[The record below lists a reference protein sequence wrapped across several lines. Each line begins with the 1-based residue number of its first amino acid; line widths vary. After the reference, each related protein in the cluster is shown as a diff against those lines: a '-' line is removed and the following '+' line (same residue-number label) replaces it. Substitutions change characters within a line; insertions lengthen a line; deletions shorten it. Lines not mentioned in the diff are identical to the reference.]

1 MRLHKVAASGST
13 KALPGDW
20 RTAACAKRR
29 WCKRPL
35 AQNLLP
41 AADFAPDYSR
51 YMFRGRTRISLVLI
65 SALAASGLT
74 WVLLE
79 RTSRPDQGQLWHHRN
94 LGKAFYENP
103 TTQQEAV
110 DEFRKAL
117 ALAPHSVREQI
128 NYGLALLRAGDVAA
142 GVTELQ
148 KAQKLAPRIPHTWFN
163 LGIALKKQSNLD
175 AALAQFEGM
184 VRLVPDE
191 PITHYQIGSI
201 LKYRG
206 DPAAAVKEFETT
218 RRLNPKL
225 AAPHYQLYGLYRQ
238 LKRQEDSAAEL
249 RIFQDLKKQQEG
261 AAVPEDMDWSF
272 YAEIYDPIDA
282 PPMPPLAAP
291 VYRSERIAGFGLGA
305 PGVAAIALDGG
316 TRPSLLAWSG
326 GRVALFRNGKTL
338 VADSGLEA
346 LRDVVWVTPGD
357 FDNDGLPDLCVIT
370 RQGAALYRNV
380 NGKFRKQSDLATGSF
395 RQAVWLDYDH
405 DYDLDLFLIGD
416 DSRLMRNNGEAGFSD
431 ETKRFPF
438 VPGRALSAT
447 RFDLEPDTPG
457 FDLVVSYQD
466 RPGVLYRDRLAGSY
480 EAVTIDKLSAGSTN
494 LAAHDF
500 NRDGRTDLTADPGLL
515 LLNRAGQFESAG
527 GATMDIGPYALADF
541 DGNGRLGRAR
551 IDKGGIL
558 LVEND
563 TASNYGNWI
572 EVALIGVKNLKS
584 AIGAKVE
591 VKAGTAYE
599 RQTYEGVPLVFR
611 LGPQREVETVRITWP
626 NGLVQNELNQP
637 VNKLVAIKEAPRLSG
652 SCPMIFTWNG
662 ERFMFI
668 TDVLGVAPLG
678 AGAGNGEFFPVDHR
692 EYVSIPGELLKAH
705 DEAYEVRVT
714 EELHEV
720 SYLDQIKL
728 QVLDHPAETEIVT
741 NEKFKSP
748 PFPEFRLFG
757 ADRRVY
763 PVHARDNNGADVLRA
778 LQRRDF
784 TYPDSFR
791 RNAAGVAELHH
802 LDLDFGSAAAS
813 NHAVLVLDGWVDWAD
828 GSTFVSAEQE
838 HRSLTFPYLQVK
850 DAAGNWK
857 TVVEDMGIP
866 SGKPK
871 TMAVD
876 LTGKFL
882 SASREVRIVT
892 NLCVYWDEIYLLE
905 NNAPP
910 TARLSTAT
918 MLSADLHFRG
928 FSKATIHPQRKQP
941 EMFDYQSVSGTSMWN
956 PTAGSYTRY
965 GAIESLLQ
973 GPDDRLVIM
982 GSGDEVRLRFST
994 KGLPPLPIGWKRD
1007 FLLLVDGW
1015 AKDADANTAFSQTV
1029 KPLPFHGMSRYPYPA
1044 GEHYPQ
1050 DQIHQDYLR
1059 EYNTRPALRLIQS
1072 LRQRAS

>member
-1 MRLHKVAASGST
+1 ML
-13 KALPGDW
+13 LQ
-20 RTAACAKRR
+20 RT
-29 WCKRPL
+29 P
-35 AQNLLP
+35 
-41 AADFAPDYSR
+41 
-51 YMFRGRTRISLVLI
+51 
-65 SALAASGLT
+65 
-74 WVLLE
+74 
-79 RTSRPDQGQLWHHRN
+79 RPDQGQLWHHRN

-117 ALAPHSVREQI
+117 ALAPDSIRERI
-128 NYGLALLRAGDVAA
+128 NYGLSLLRAGDVTA
-142 GVTELQ
+142 GVAELK
-148 KAQKLAPRIPHTWFN
+148 KAQKLNPTIPHTWFN
-163 LGIALKKQSNLD
+163 LGIALKKQGDLN
-175 AALAQFEGM
+175 AAQSQFEGM
-184 VRLVPDE
+184 ARLVPDE
-191 PITHYQIGSI
+191 PITYYQIGSI

-206 DPAAAVKEFETT
+206 DLAAAVKEFEIA
-218 RRLNPKL
+218 RQLNPRL

-238 LKRQEDSAAEL
+238 LQRPEDSATEL

-261 AAVPEDMDWSF
+261 AAVPEDTEWSF

-282 PPMPPLAAP
+282 PPTPAWAPL
-291 VYRSERIAGFGLGA
+291 YQSERIAGFEPGA

-326 GRVALFRNGKTL
+326 GRAALFRNGKTL
-338 VADSGLEA
+338 VVDSGLEA
-346 LRDVVWVTPGD
+346 LRDVVWIAPGD

-370 RQGAALYRNV
+370 RQGTALYRNV
-380 NGKFRKQSDLATGSF
+380 NGKFRKHADLATGSF

-416 DSRLMRNNGEAGFSD
+416 DSRLMRHNGEAGFSD

-438 VPGRALSAT
+438 VAGRALNAT
-447 RFDLEPDTPG
+447 RFDLEPDTPA
-457 FDLVVSYQD
+457 FDLMVSYQD

-480 EAVTIDKLSAGSTN
+480 EAVTIDKLPAGATN
-494 LAAHDF
+494 LTARDF
-500 NRDGRTDLTADPGLL
+500 NRDGRTDLTAEPGLL
-515 LLNRAGQFESAG
+515 LLNRPGQFESAG
-527 GATMDIGPYALADF
+527 GATTDIGPYTLADF
-541 DGNGRLGRAR
+541 DGSGRAGRAR
-551 IDKGGIL
+551 IARDGA
-558 LVEND
+558 LVVEHD
-563 TASNYGNWI
+563 TASNYGNWL
-572 EVALIGVKNLKS
+572 EVAVAGVKNLKS

-599 RQTYEGVPLVFR
+599 KQTYEGAPLVFR

-626 NGLVQNELNQP
+626 NGLVQNELKQP

-662 ERFMFI
+662 DRFVFI

-678 AGAGNGEFFPVDHR
+678 AGSGDGQFFPVDHS
-692 EYVSIPGELLKAH
+692 EYVSIPGELLKQRN
-705 DEAYEVRVT
+705 EAYEVRVT

-720 SYLDQIKL
+720 SYLDQIQL
-728 QVLDHPAETEIVT
+728 QVLDHPAGIDVIT

-763 PVHARDNNGADVLRA
+763 PVRARDNNGADVLPA
-778 LQRRDF
+778 LKRRDF
-784 TYPDSFR
+784 EYPDSFQ

-802 LDLDFGSAAAS
+802 LDLDFGNAATS
-813 NHAVLVLDGWVDWAD
+813 NHAVLVLHGWVDWAD

-838 HRSLTFPYLQVK
+838 HKNLTFPYLQVK

-882 SASREVRIVT
+882 SAARAVRIVT

-905 NNAPP
+905 SDALP
-910 TARLSTAT
+910 TVHLSTAT
-918 MLSADLHFRG
+918 MFSADLHFRG
-928 FSKATIHPQRKQP
+928 FSKATIHPQRKKP

-956 PTAGSYTRY
+956 PTAGNYTRY
-965 GAIESLLQ
+965 GAVEGLLQ
-973 GPDDRLVIM
+973 DPDDRIVIM
-982 GSGDEVRLRFST
+982 GSGDEVRLRFSA
-994 KGLPPLPIGWKRD
+994 KGLPPLPGGWKRD

-1029 KPLPFHGMSRYPYPA
+1029 NPLPFHGMSRYPYPA

-1050 DQIHQDYLR
+1050 DQIHLDYLR
-1059 EYNTRPALRLIQS
+1059 KYNTRPALRLNQP